1 MGCCHWP
8 EIALLNKEPTMHV
21 FRLIACAAM
30 LATASFSAPALAQ
43 GQTRTLEDLVA
54 EYRAQC
60 GKNGSKER
68 LLVAFDRAIAA
79 TKSKKRKM
87 LLQRRRD
94 LVANPQAP
102 VCPDEPAVTATAPT
116 PAPGATASTGEPAVE
131 DVCKQPA
138 PNPRAGECEMFKLLL
153 GRWQGGRYGTVIETV
168 LTPEGTII
176 GTIVQLGKRGKD
188 HGYKLGMVVLQGFK
202 PALSGGTWI
211 VTANGGQSLN
221 SNVYDRQVEAGWTK
235 TGDIMVITKD
245 NPNFLGFPSG
255 LQLRL
260 ADADNWTRM

>member
-1 MGCCHWP
+1 MGCCRRSK
-8 EIALLNKEPTMHV
+8 IALLKKGPTMHV
-21 FRLIACAAM
+21 FRLMACAVM
-30 LATASFSAPALAQ
+30 LAAASFSTPALAQ
-43 GQTRTLEDLVA
+43 GQTRTLEELVA

-68 LLVAFDRAIAA
+68 LLVAYDRAIAA

-102 VCPDEPAVTATAPT
+102 VCPDDPPVTASAPT
-116 PAPGATASTGEPAVE
+116 AAPAATASTGEPAVE

-153 GRWQGGRYGTVIETV
+153 GRWQGGRHGTVIETV
-168 LTPEGTII
+168 LTPEGTIT
-176 GTIVQLGKRGKD
+176 GTIVQLGKRGRD
-188 HGYKLGMVVLQGFK
+188 NGYRLGMVVMRDWK
-202 PALSGGTWI
+202 PKMSDGTW
-211 VTANGGQSLN
+211 VVNANGGEVFT
-221 SNVYDRQVEAGWTK
+221 SNVYDGEVEARWTP
-235 TGDIMVITKD
+235 GGVLVITRA
-245 NPNFLGFPSG
+245 NQNYLGFPSG